1 MTTKQIKQSL
11 RDGPHAWP
19 GGYPKFFI
27 TSDGAA
33 LSHEAV
39 RAEWRQVCD
48 AVRHT
53 SNDGWR
59 VVAEDVNWEDPDLYC
74 DHTGNRIESAYA
86 EDREDPDDMR
96 LDEDEIDEDAEESED

>member
-11 RDGPHAWP
+11 REGAFTSL
-19 GGYPKFFI
+19 GCYPKFFI

-48 AVRHT
+48 AVR
-53 SNDGWR
+53 NGFANGWQ

-86 EDREDPDDMR
+86 EN
-96 LDEDEIDEDAEESED
+96 